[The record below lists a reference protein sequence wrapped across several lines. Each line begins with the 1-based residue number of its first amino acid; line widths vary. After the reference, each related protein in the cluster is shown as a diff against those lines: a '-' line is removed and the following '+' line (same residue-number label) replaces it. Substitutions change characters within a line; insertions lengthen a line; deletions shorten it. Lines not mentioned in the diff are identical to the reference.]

1 MSTSLSL
8 DDLPLADEGHQGREP
23 TVDLNLVKS
32 SRRDVVSYAVRGATF
47 LGLVGLALFRAPRRA
62 GAENPPWDEFTQGC
76 GVYSVE
82 PDVCSDNMCVGTTLE
97 LMDNAYCTT
106 SCAEVNS
113 TNWYQWHK
121 NKRYGHFT
129 YRDYPG
135 NICAAY
141 SGTPRD
147 AWWWNV
153 GQCGSCNPAIYRCH
167 DGEKRATASAEWDFT
182 ICEGIARCNGI
193 APGC

>member
-1 MSTSLSL
+1 MSSSLTL
-8 DDLPLADEGHQGREP
+8 DDLPLADEGSQGREA
-23 TVDLNLVKS
+23 TVDLNLARA

-47 LGLVGLALFRAPRRA
+47 LGLVGLSLFRAPKRA

-76 GVYSVE
+76 GVYGVD
-82 PDVCSDNMCVGTTLE
+82 PDTCSDNMCVGTTLE

-106 SCAEVNS
+106 DCAQVDAN
-113 TNWYQWHK
+113 NWYQWHK
-121 NKRYGHFT
+121 NKRYGHFA

-153 GQCGSCNPAIYRCH
+153 GACGTCNPAVYRCH
-167 DGEKRATASAEWDFT
+167 DGEKRATVTAEWDFT
-182 ICEGIARCNGI
+182 ICEGLARCNGA
-193 APGC
+193 APTC